1 MPSPSSAQRSRV
13 RLESKPSAGP
23 AIGLTPLIDVVF
35 ILLLFFMLASDL
47 GWINQVEVDTS
58 RVDTAAQDQRSAIF
72 LRVHGDGSYSLVDER
87 LDQGELKRRIS
98 TRLGLNPA
106 QAVVVHPD
114 GDVRLQ
120 SLIDIL
126 DQLTALGVSSLTL
139 G

>member
-1 MPSPSSAQRSRV
+1 M
-13 RLESKPSAGP
+13 RLDPKRSAGP

-47 GWINQVEVDTS
+47 DRFNRVEVDTA
-58 RVDTAAQDQRSAIF
+58 DAGTEAEDQRSAIF

-87 LDQGELKRRIS
+87 LDSRDLRLRIS
-98 TRLGLNPA
+98 TYLERNPA